1 MWTIVFNLQFYVIS
15 LILSLIIIGIKE
27 NGNGIL
33 WFMMIRIVFINK
45 YPVIIKNV
53 LHLM

>member
-1 MWTIVFNLQFYVIS
+1 MWTVVFNLQFYVIS
-15 LILSLIIIGIKE
+15 LILSLIIIEIEE

-45 YPVIIKNV
+45 YPVAMKSV
-53 LHLM
+53 HLM